1 MKKSLLLPLLVY
13 VSILSCQKS
22 VNNRILDDIE
32 SYIQTKPDSALTA
45 LSRIDTSSLRAPKMR
60 AQYALLLAMALD
72 KNYIDTTDLSV
83 IRPAVE
89 YYQGHGTPRQKML
102 AYYYE
107 GRILYNGKRDA
118 EAFLCQAQ
126 ALENAK
132 TIDADRY
139 LGLIYSSMADLSNR
153 AYCWEEASGLLL
165 KAQNA
170 FLSVKDTIASLQV
183 MRKRVKVLSNQGQT
197 DLVLST
203 IDSLLTTTYLPNSL
217 YADFLSI
224 KAASLVDTTH
234 RDYLPAIEC
243 FEEALKAGASLTIKQ
258 KARYAYALARCGH
271 EQASN
276 TLFSLMSSSSDE
288 NADIAGSWIQELQ
301 AANHQYE
308 SAYWTLRRSL
318 DYQASRV
325 NQVIDQSLFRTQRDY
340 FKTKEEAVRLQN
352 RNQRLS
358 ILLLVTSL
366 ALSLICICII
376 LHLFRRKVQS
386 KKLEMERLSES
397 LSQIINEKEHSYKN
411 LHTQFCHIHKEQFK
425 LLEKYYK
432 DFEMARRSGA
442 GEKELYHR
450 LLAIVKDIEGDTDG
464 QRYLDALIDE
474 QYDGVM
480 KKLSSECPNLSK
492 QDYLLFSYTA
502 AGFDSSTI
510 GMLFGNL
517 SADALHTRRSR
528 LRKALK
534 SINPMSLQ
542 DFLGLLDRR

>member
-118 EAFLCQAQ
+118 EATISQMHALQNAQ
-126 ALENAK
+126 QV
-132 TIDADRY
+132 DAGRY
-139 LGLIYSSMADLSNR
+139 LGMIYTAMADLSSR
-153 AYCWEEASGLLL
+153 SYCWKEATTFLEQ
-165 KAQNA
+165 AEIA
-170 FLSVKDTIASLQV
+170 FRQSKDTLSTYLVQERSAINY
-183 MRKRVKVLSNQGQT
+183 SNQGYY
-197 DLVLST
+197 VVALSLL
-203 IDSLLTTTYLPNSL
+203 DSLLKSDQMPAILRSEFTMN
-217 YADFLSI
+217 
-224 KAASLVDTTH
+224 KACMMVDTTSL
-234 RDYLPAIEC
+234 DYSMALNC
-243 FEEALKAGASLTIKQ
+243 FLEAFKLGAQGSATQL
-258 KARYAYALARCGH
+258 ARYAYALAKCGYQK
-271 EQASN
+271 ES
-276 TLFSLMSSSSDE
+276 TTIFLSLSKSD
-288 NADIAGSWIQELQ
+288 NPDYAAADTWRQELL
-301 AANHQYE
+301 ANEGEYE
-308 SAYWTLRRSL
+308 VAYKLLRSRL
-318 DYQASRV
+318 D
-325 NQVIDQSLFRTQRDY
+325 NQEERINQILSQSLFRSQRDY
-340 FKTKEEAVRLQN
+340 FQTRDRELLLKN
-352 RNQRLS
+352 RNQRLLI
-358 ILLLVTSL
+358 ILLAL
-366 ALSLICICII
+366 AFFII
-376 LHLFRRKVQS
+376 VVCLGKTVAHFR
-386 KKLEMERLSES
+386 KKAMLKEMEMERFSES
-397 LSQIINEKEHSYKN
+397 MANMLNDRDQSFSVLQA
-411 LHTQFCHIHKEQFK
+411 QFCHIHKEQFK

-442 GEKELYHR
+442 GEKELYNR